1 MIEDYADRHHAFEGC
16 FNFRDVGG
24 YATRDGYRVKWGK
37 YFRAGRQ
44 DRMTELD
51 LDKVRGMDIGT
62 DKVLGEDRQ
71 RVPHHGLDLV
81 RPDERYSAG
90 QFARDVRVWVGEISG
105 RGRIPVIVGGTG
117 FFLKAVMEPV
127 FVEPTMDAARVEGV
141 ADPVST
147 QVYAQNVRPFGH
159 HAGTVHYIEELVLTG
174 TAAWPP
180 QRTLLT
186 TGTLEALMDSSYE
199 GNVRLETPHLKVA
212 YDPPPGSRFQG
223 EPPPLEDEIPL

>member
-1 MIEDYADRHHAFEGC
+1 M
-16 FNFRDVGG
+16 
-24 YATRDGYRVKWGK
+24 
-37 YFRAGRQ
+37 
-44 DRMTELD
+44 
-51 LDKVRGMDIGT
+51 
-62 DKVLGEDRQ
+62 
-71 RVPHHGLDLV
+71 
-81 RPDERYSAG
+81 
-90 QFARDVRVWVGEISG
+90 
-105 RGRIPVIVGGTG
+105 
-117 FFLKAVMEPV
+117 
-127 FVEPTMDAARVEGV
+127 